1 MPNAT
6 RARARSPGDLRHAIL
21 TALAV
26 VVAAPPAQGADA
38 DPGGRIEEIVV
49 TAQRREENLQD
60 VPIAVSSFSA
70 ADLATARINTIE
82 EIAFRTPNS
91 TLVPQSSGNTTYG
104 VAMRG
109 VALTDSVITS
119 DSPVG
124 IYVDGVVISKMAGG
138 IFDFVDLERAEVLRG
153 PQGTLYGRNT
163 PAGAINL
170 VSRKPSGQWGFDGSV
185 GVGNFNLFE
194 ARVGI
199 DTGEADLGGLGTL
212 SARVSARHLERDG
225 WAHNDTTDHFLDSR
239 DRTGGRL
246 SLRWKPSD
254 AVTVDYMFDTLR
266 IKEEPPAAQLT
277 ADFTGFLSS
286 FVNTTR
292 QEHFQLSYDS
302 PAPPGF
308 YSINR
313 RETRLDIDGHTLIAE
328 WAASEDVTLK
338 SITGYREL
346 DDEEPTD
353 FDGTPIAWAD
363 FNVFNKLDT
372 FSQELQLLGS
382 ALDGRV
388 RYVGGLFY
396 YEEKA
401 SVSAPGVF
409 GFGTVKQEPRFRTR
423 NESWAAYGQ
432 VDWTPDAFDR
442 RLTLTGGLRYTQ
454 DSREMLDHH
463 VFVNESIDLTNVAKV
478 SEDFDKV
485 TPAATIAWQ
494 LSPDTNVYLRYAQG
508 YRSGGFNGRS
518 STPDQVRT
526 AFEPETLD
534 AYELGLKSML
544 WDRRLQLNV
553 AAFLSDYEDL
563 QQVLTATTSTGVG
576 FQTINDNVGKIQI
589 TGIELESRFA
599 ATDRLEFYLNYA
611 YLDTDIS
618 DYGLCMPEGSPD
630 CVVTNIDN
638 ERVIPLISEETAS
651 AGVDFLVLQS
661 GYGAL
666 RANVNAN
673 YRGKALGGGAT
684 LKVHP
689 MEDDPSYIPGYTL
702 VDARLAWEGMD
713 VGPGTLAFG
722 VWGSNLTD
730 RDSALFALNLA
741 SSLGIGVTRFIT
753 PRTYGVDLSYR
764 F

>member
-1 MPNAT
+1 MPNT
-6 RARARSPGDLRHAIL
+6 KRVRSSGAVRHAVL

-26 VVAAPPAQGADA
+26 AVAPPAHSADA

-70 ADLATARINTIE
+70 ADLATARIGTIE
-82 EIAFRTPNS
+82 DVAFRTPNFI
-91 TLVPQSSGNTTYG
+91 LVPQASGNTTYG

-124 IYVDGVVISKMAGG
+124 IYVDGVVVSKMAGG

-170 VSRKPSGQWGFDGSV
+170 VSRKPGGQWAFDGSV
-185 GVGNFNLFE
+185 GVGNFNLLE

-212 SARVSARHLERDG
+212 SARVSGRYLERDG
-225 WAHNDTTDHFLDSR
+225 WARNVTTDHFLDSR
-239 DRTGGRL
+239 ERAGGRL

-254 AVTVDYMFDTLR
+254 SITVDYMFDALR

-277 ADFTGFLSS
+277 ADFTGFLTPY
-286 FVNTTR
+286 VNTSR
-292 QEHFQLSYDS
+292 QERFELSYDS

-308 YSINR
+308 YSIDR
-313 RETRLDIDGHTLIAE
+313 RETQLDVDGHTLIAE
-328 WAASEDVTLK
+328 WAASPSLTLK

-363 FNVFNKLDT
+363 FNVFNSLDT
-372 FSQELQLLGS
+372 FSQELQLLGGGADDS
-382 ALDGRV
+382 V
-388 RYVGGLFY
+388 RYVAGLYY
-396 YEEKA
+396 YEEEA
-401 SVSAPGVF
+401 GVSAPGVF

-432 VDWTPDAFDR
+432 VDWTPDVFDR
-442 RLTLTGGLRYTQ
+442 RLTLTGGLRYTE
-454 DSREMLDHH
+454 DRREMLDHH
-463 VFVNESIDLTNVAKV
+463 VFVNESIDLTNVDKV
-478 SEDFDKV
+478 SKDFDDL

-494 LSPDTNVYLRYAQG
+494 FAQDTNVYLRYAQG

-534 AYELGLKSML
+534 SYELGLKSLL

-563 QQVLTATTSTGVG
+563 QQVLTAPTSTGVG
-576 FQTINDNVGKIQI
+576 FQTINDNVGKIEI
-589 TGIELESRFA
+589 TGLEIETRLA
-599 ATDRLEFYLNYA
+599 ATDQLEFYFNYA

-618 DYGLCMPEGSPD
+618 DYTLCMP
-630 CVVTNIDN
+630 
-638 ERVIPLISEETAS
+638 
-651 AGVDFLVLQS
+651 
-661 GYGAL
+661 
-666 RANVNAN
+666 
-673 YRGKALGGGAT
+673 
-684 LKVHP
+684 
-689 MEDDPSYIPGYTL
+689 
-702 VDARLAWEGMD
+702 
-713 VGPGTLAFG
+713 
-722 VWGSNLTD
+722 
-730 RDSALFALNLA
+730 
-741 SSLGIGVTRFIT
+741 
-753 PRTYGVDLSYR
+753 
-764 F
+764 

>member
-1 MPNAT
+1 MNT
-6 RARARSPGDLRHAIL
+6 QVHARSQGADVRLAIAA
-21 TALAV
+21 ALAL
-26 VVAAPPAQGADA
+26 AAGAPPAGADDGELGA
-38 DPGGRIEEIVV
+38 RIEEIVV
-49 TAQRREENLQD
+49 TAQRREESLQE

-70 ADLATARINTIE
+70 SELANARIETIE
-82 EIAFRTPNS
+82 DVAFRTPNF
-91 TLVPQSSGNTTYG
+91 TLVPQASGNTTYG

-124 IYVDGVVISKMAGG
+124 IYVDGVVVSKMAGG
-138 IFDFVDLERAEVLRG
+138 IFDFVDLERVEVLRG

-170 VSRKPSGQWGFDGSV
+170 VSRKPSGEWEFDGSV
-185 GVGNFNLFE
+185 GIGNFDLIE
-194 ARVGI
+194 ANVGV
-199 DTGEADLGGLGTL
+199 DTGTADLGGAGSL
-212 SARVSARHLERDG
+212 SGRISGRYLKRDG
-225 WAHNDTTDHFLDSR
+225 WAHNTTTDHDLDSR

-246 SLRWKPSD
+246 SLRWQP
-254 AVTVDYMFDTLR
+254 AETVTVDYAFDTLR

-277 ADFTGFLSS
+277 ADFTGFLTA
-286 FVNTTR
+286 FVNTSR
-292 QEHFQLSYDS
+292 QEDFALSYDS

-328 WAASEDVTLK
+328 WTATPELTLK

-346 DDEEPTD
+346 EDEEPTD

-363 FNVFNKLDT
+363 FNVFNDLDT

-382 ALDGRV
+382 ANDETLK
-388 RYVGGLFY
+388 YVAGLYY
-396 YEEKA
+396 YEEKG

-409 GFGTVKQEPRFRTR
+409 GFGTVMQEPRFKTR

-432 VDWTPDAFDR
+432 VDWKPDILDR
-442 RLTLTGGLRYTQ
+442 KLTLTGGLRYTQ
-454 DSREMLDHH
+454 DEREMTDHH
-463 VFVNESIDLTNVAKV
+463 VFVNETIDLTNVPQV
-478 SEDFDKV
+478 SKDFDKT
-485 TPAATIAWQ
+485 TPSATVAYQ
-494 LSPDTNVYLRYAQG
+494 LAEDMNVYLRYAEG

-534 AYELGLKSML
+534 AYELGLKSLL
-544 WDRRLQLNV
+544 WDHRLQVNV
-553 AAFLSDYEDL
+553 AAFLSDYKDL
-563 QQVLTATTSTGVG
+563 QQVLTAPTSTGVG
-576 FQTINDNVGKIQI
+576 FQTINDNVGKIEI
-589 TGIELESRFA
+589 TGIELETRLA
-599 ATDRLEFYLNYA
+599 ATDRLQFYLNYA

-618 DYGLCMPEGSPD
+618 DYALCLPEGAAD
-630 CVVTNIDN
+630 CELTAIDN
-638 ERVIPLISEETAS
+638 ERVIPLISQETAS
-651 AGVDFLVLQS
+651 AGLDWVLLES
-661 GYGAL
+661 ELGAL

-689 MEDDPSYIPGYTL
+689 MEADPSFIESYTL
-702 VDARLAWEGMD
+702 IDARLAWENVA
-713 VGPGTLAFG
+713 VGPGTLEVA

-730 RDSALFALNLA
+730 EDSALFALNLA
-741 SSLGIGVTRFIT
+741 SSLGIGVTRFLT
-753 PRTYGVDLSYR
+753 PRTYGLDVSYR

>member
-1 MPNAT
+1 MPNT
-6 RARARSPGDLRHAIL
+6 KRVRSSGAVRHAVL

-26 VVAAPPAQGADA
+26 AVAPPAHSADA

-70 ADLATARINTIE
+70 ADLATARIGTIE
-82 EIAFRTPNS
+82 DVAFRTPNFI
-91 TLVPQSSGNTTYG
+91 LVPQASGNTTYG

-124 IYVDGVVISKMAGG
+124 IYVDGVVVSKMAGG

-170 VSRKPSGQWGFDGSV
+170 VSRKPGGQWAFDGSV
-185 GVGNFNLFE
+185 GVGNFNLLE

-212 SARVSARHLERDG
+212 SARVSGRYLERDG
-225 WAHNDTTDHFLDSR
+225 WARNVTTDHFLDSR
-239 DRTGGRL
+239 ERAGGRL

-254 AVTVDYMFDTLR
+254 SITVDYMFDALR

-277 ADFTGFLSS
+277 ADFTGFLTPY
-286 FVNTTR
+286 VNTSR
-292 QEHFQLSYDS
+292 QERFELSYDS

-308 YSINR
+308 YSIDR
-313 RETRLDIDGHTLIAE
+313 RETQLDVDGHTLIAE
-328 WAASEDVTLK
+328 WAASPSLTLK

-363 FNVFNKLDT
+363 FNVFNSLDT
-372 FSQELQLLGS
+372 FSQELQLLGGGADDS
-382 ALDGRV
+382 V
-388 RYVGGLFY
+388 RYVAGLYY
-396 YEEKA
+396 YEEEA
-401 SVSAPGVF
+401 GVSAPGVF

-432 VDWTPDAFDR
+432 VDWTPDVFDR
-442 RLTLTGGLRYTQ
+442 RLTLTGGLRYTE
-454 DSREMLDHH
+454 DRREMLDHH
-463 VFVNESIDLTNVAKV
+463 VFVNESIDLTNVDKV
-478 SEDFDKV
+478 SKDFDDL

-494 LSPDTNVYLRYAQG
+494 LAQDTNVYLRYAQG

-534 AYELGLKSML
+534 SYELGLKSLL

-563 QQVLTATTSTGVG
+563 QQVLTAPTSTGVG
-576 FQTINDNVGKIQI
+576 FQTINDNVGKIEI
-589 TGIELESRFA
+589 TGLEIETRLA
-599 ATDRLEFYLNYA
+599 ATDQLEFYFNYA

-618 DYGLCMPEGSPD
+618 DYTLCMPEGSPD
-630 CVVTNIDN
+630 CVVTSIDN
-638 ERVIPLISEETAS
+638 ERVIPLISEQTAS
-651 AGVDFLVLQS
+651 AGLDWLVVQS
-661 GYGAL
+661 EYGAL

-684 LKVHP
+684 LRVHP

-713 VGPGTLAFG
+713 VGPGTLGIA
-722 VWGSNLTD
+722 VWGANLTD

>member
-1 MPNAT
+1 MQT
-6 RARARSPGDLRHAIL
+6 EARARRQGADVRLAIAA
-21 TALAV
+21 ALAV
-26 VVAAPPAQGADA
+26 AAVAPPAGAA
-38 DPGGRIEEIVV
+38 DGEPGARIEEIVV
-49 TAQRREENLQD
+49 TAQRREESLQE

-70 ADLATARINTIE
+70 SDLATARIDTIE
-82 EIAFRTPNS
+82 DVAFRTPNF
-91 TLVPQSSGNTTYG
+91 TLVPQASGNTTYG

-124 IYVDGVVISKMAGG
+124 IYVDGVVVSKMAGG
-138 IFDFVDLERAEVLRG
+138 IFDFVDLERVEVLRG

-170 VSRKPSGQWGFDGSV
+170 VSRKPSGEWEFDGSV
-185 GVGNFNLFE
+185 GVGNFDLKE
-194 ARVGI
+194 ASVGI
-199 DTGEADLGGLGTL
+199 DTGTAELGGAGTL
-212 SARVSARHLERDG
+212 SARISGHHLKRDG
-225 WAHNDTTDHFLDSR
+225 WARNTTTNHDLDSR
-239 DRTGGRL
+239 NRTGGRL
-246 SLRWKPSD
+246 SLRWQPSD
-254 AVTVDYMFDTLR
+254 AVTVDYAFDTLR

-277 ADFTGFLSS
+277 ADFTGFLAT
-286 FVNTTR
+286 FVNTSR
-292 QEHFQLSYDS
+292 QEDFALSYDS
-302 PAPPGF
+302 PAQPGF

-328 WAASEDVTLK
+328 WAATPELTLK

-346 DDEEPTD
+346 EDEEPTD

-363 FNVFNKLDT
+363 FNVFNDLDT

-382 ALDGRV
+382 ANDETLK
-388 RYVGGLFY
+388 YVAGLYY
-396 YEEKA
+396 YEEKG

-409 GFGTVKQEPRFRTR
+409 GFGTVTQEPRFKTR

-432 VDWTPDAFDR
+432 VDWTPDILDQK
-442 RLTLTGGLRYTQ
+442 LTLTGGLRFTR
-454 DSREMLDHH
+454 DEREMTDHH
-463 VFVNESIDLTNVAKV
+463 VFVNETIDLTNVPLV
-478 SEDFDKV
+478 SKDFDKT
-485 TPAATIAWQ
+485 TPAVTVAYQ
-494 LSPDTNVYLRYAQG
+494 LAADTNVYLRYAEG

-534 AYELGLKSML
+534 AYELGIKSLL
-544 WDRRLQLNV
+544 WDRRLQVNV
-553 AAFLSDYEDL
+553 AAFLSDYKNL
-563 QQVLTATTSTGVG
+563 QQVLTAPTSTGVG
-576 FQTINDNVGKIQI
+576 FQTINDNVGKIEI
-589 TGIELESRFA
+589 TGLELETRLA
-599 ATDRLEFYLNYA
+599 ATDRLQFYLNYA

-618 DYGLCMPEGSPD
+618 DYALCLPEGAAD
-630 CVVTNIDN
+630 CELTTIDN

-651 AGVDFLVLQS
+651 AGLDWVLLES
-661 GYGAL
+661 ELGAL

-689 MEDDPSYIPGYTL
+689 MEADPSFIESYTL
-702 VDARLAWEGMD
+702 IDARLAWENVT
-713 VGPGTLAFG
+713 VGPGTLELA

-730 RDSALFALNLA
+730 EDSALFALNLA
-741 SSLGIGVTRFIT
+741 SSLGIGVTRFLT
-753 PRTYGVDLSYR
+753 PRTYGLDVSYR